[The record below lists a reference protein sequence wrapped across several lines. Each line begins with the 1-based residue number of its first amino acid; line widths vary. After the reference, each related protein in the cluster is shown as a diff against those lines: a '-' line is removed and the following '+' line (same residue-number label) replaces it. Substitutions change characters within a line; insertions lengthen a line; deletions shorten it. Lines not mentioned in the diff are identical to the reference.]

1 MQFAGTALLSGA
13 CSFVYG
19 NKAVSFNENSRRRET
34 DTRIQERFG
43 VNKDFLKSYKQ
54 APQSEPGCGA

>member
-34 DTRIQERFG
+34 D
-43 VNKDFLKSYKQ
+43 FLKSYKQ